1 METNIKH
8 TATVKFTKQELI
20 DKLNSIKPLIFGIES
35 ELRHYTI
42 TDIEDVQRVEYEQ
55 SIYPSDAY
63 RYEIFD
69 GIKLILERTNN

>member
-8 TATVKFTKQELI
+8 TATVKLNKQELI
-20 DKLNSIKPLIFGIES
+20 DKLNSISPLIFGIES
-35 ELRHYTI
+35 ELRDYTI
-42 TDIEDVQRVEYEQ
+42 TNIEDVQRVEYEQ
-55 SIYPSDAY
+55 GGCPSDGY